1 MNYDLPWFEDGNFT
15 NDAGHDKHPNRHWY
29 IVEGMGLF
37 ASLTYTRLHA
47 PNTPELITSHMTRA
61 HANAHWQGICRE
73 RDARA
78 DEDLRA
84 NRLRDADRE
93 RVDRVHERIEQRQL
107 ADQILAHD
115 LRAIHEEA
123 ERRQEYHAAGDANFD
138 RLQDEVSSPSAPASP
153 HPTGRR
159 KRHRPARGRRQAAG
173 REIVPK
179 DEIVPD
185 SEEELAVPDSSDDNA
200 ERESSAPRVKTQPRF
215 PHIKSEGGTGRKSP
229 APRAKTEKGPTR
241 VKTEDG
247 PIRFKPQAGAARES
261 HPPRVKTQVGPD
273 RVKREAGT
281 GPVQVKHEVGASPVR
296 IKRKAGA
303 AHASHPFPVET
314 EVSPVRIKRE
324 AGTGPVQVKHEV
336 GAGPVCIKHEAGAA
350 FDSDAL
356 PKSTPVHAVVPPRR
370 SARVGRDSL
379 PALSDEDLAYPQ
391 SSRPSP
397 PRSGKPAPL
406 FDSDEDPAAS
416 TPASKITYVN
426 SKRSIRP
433 TPALPSPPP
442 QLAVSATPPAATT
455 PLAATSPNRKCTAST
470 EAPLQ
475 VVVIS
480 DSSGEAS
487 PISRSVSSVSSLI
500 FSMSSS
506 PSSPSTSSAQLGK
519 HQKVVMPTG
528 PLMESASAAPGAS
541 SAPPK
546 IFVNQQ
552 TRATYRSYKVAL
564 EAMGEDECV
573 VPMDPEEAVR
583 MISGLDPKYL
593 NKMSSSNGATQE
605 DLRMELVNAT
615 GAAPGDSGGN
625 GAAVASSGGAAAA
638 PGGSVASAPDGS
650 AATGSKAPPAGNS
663 GGGGV
668 GAAPGA
674 ASGGGGAGTAPG
686 GHGAGAAPGGRGA
699 GAALPGGAG
708 AVPGSAAAA
717 GSGGEVPLADAI
729 EPDDGDSNWV
739 DEDALAGLA
748 STHRS
753 RNPLAPL
760 IRARSKAKRVRGP
773 NMKATERKRLQEN
786 RETVAEELAETH
798 GMHIKEVKRRM
809 NFSSA
814 FKQRRKTSAYNAT
827 VALVMQELNEDLPA
841 GSKYR
846 ATAVRQMMKDDPS
859 LGEKYMAEEIE
870 DKREELE
877 RKKLLRSVGVRASS
891 KAAALDAKWVLENLT
906 REITDLAERANMVGF
921 AMFVRGDLHDQGIPT
936 SIESRGALN
945 FFRDVFHKSPNDVMA
960 LLEMW
965 AVTKNKDG
973 DVTTSLGELQKSC
986 GAMILSGLR
995 MITGKPNIA
1004 MNYKNYIKVL
1014 VQGRGVGL
1022 LVWPKE
1028 VEFKRM
1034 GKQSSLG
1041 PLRILYDHLKD
1052 GRTKWVKLSRR
1063 QEEKIVEEFEE
1074 MVREGKRKEK
1084 IRGRRNDLGGT
1095 HQVRNPRKRVHR
1107 RSEDSDTDQGKDNDV
1122 DIHEDDNSDDDDN
1135 EDPATSKKHTSSIT
1149 TKKPV
1154 APKPTKST
1162 STKKPTAPKKSSS
1175 TASGARTGRKR
1186 GAGDLSD
1193 EPPAKKQRTG
1203 KDNSRKEKRKS
1214 HPEDEGEERPRKK
1227 KKPAELKRLEKQME
1241 KGREKA
1247 EENQARPKPWPIV
1260 KGKRGGPP
1268 GVRE

>member
-1 MNYDLPWFEDGNFT
+1 
-15 NDAGHDKHPNRHWY
+15 
-29 IVEGMGLF
+29 
-37 ASLTYTRLHA
+37 
-47 PNTPELITSHMTRA
+47 MTRA
-61 HANAHWQGICRE
+61 HANAHWQRICRE
-73 RDARA
+73 KDARA
-78 DEDLRA
+78 DEDLHA

-93 RVDRVHERIEQRQL
+93 HVDRVLERIPQRQL
-107 ADQILAHD
+107 ADQILARE

-123 ERRQEYHAAGDANFD
+123 EWRQEYHAAGDANFD
-138 RLQDEVSSPSAPASP
+138 RLLDEVSSPSAPASP
-153 HPTGRR
+153 HPTGCR
-159 KRHRPARGRRQAAG
+159 KRHRPGRGRRQDAG
-173 REIVPK
+173 REIIPK

-185 SEEELAVPDSSDDNA
+185 SEEELAIPNSSDDNA
-200 ERESSAPRVKTQPRF
+200 ERESSAPHIKTQPRF

-229 APRAKTEKGPTR
+229 APHAKTEKGPTR

-247 PIRFKPQAGAARES
+247 PIRVKLQAGAAHES
-261 HPPRVKTQVGPD
+261 HPPHVKTQVGPAC
-273 RVKREAGT
+273 VKCEAGI

-296 IKRKAGA
+296 IKREVSA
-303 AHASHPFPVET
+303 ARESHPSPVET
-314 EVSPVRIKRE
+314 KVGPVRIKRK
-324 AGTGPVQVKHEV
+324 AGTSPVQVKHEV

-356 PKSTPVHAVVPPRR
+356 PRQFANC
-370 SARVGRDSL
+370 A
-379 PALSDEDLAYPQ
+379 
-391 SSRPSP
+391 
-397 PRSGKPAPL
+397 
-406 FDSDEDPAAS
+406 
-416 TPASKITYVN
+416 PASKITYVN

-433 TPALPSPPP
+433 TPTLPSPPP
-442 QLAVSATPPAATT
+442 RLAVAATLPAATT
-455 PLAATSPNRKCTAST
+455 PLAATPPNCKRTAST

-480 DSSGEAS
+480 DLSGEAS
-487 PISRSVSSVSSLI
+487 PISHSVSSVSSLI
-500 FSMSSS
+500 FSTSSS

-519 HQKVVMPTG
+519 RQKVVMPTG

-541 SAPPK
+541 SAPRK

-552 TRATYRSYKVAL
+552 TWATYRSYKVAM

-573 VPMDPEEAVR
+573 VPMDPEEAAS
-583 MISGLDPKYL
+583 IELLLNWGLGCCTEYWWLADL
-593 NKMSSSNGATQE
+593 RATQE

-625 GAAVASSGGAAAA
+625 GAAVALGDGAAAV
-638 PGGSVASAPDGS
+638 PGGSVASAPGS
-650 AATGSKAPPAGNS
+650 SAVTGSKAPPAGNS

-674 ASGGGGAGTAPG
+674 ASGSDGAGTAPG
-686 GHGAGAAPGGRGA
+686 SRGA

-708 AVPGSAAAA
+708 AAPGSCGAGAVPGGAAAA
-717 GSGGEVPLADAI
+717 GSGGEVPPADAI

-748 STHRS
+748 STHCS
-753 RNPLAPL
+753 CNPLAPL
-760 IRARSKAKRVRGP
+760 ICARSKAKRVWGP
-773 NMKATERKRLQEN
+773 NMKATERKRRESKIQRGRVLAEDLLKVQEN
-786 RETVAEELAETH
+786 RETVAEELVETH

-809 NFSSA
+809 NFSLA

-827 VALVMQELNEDLPA
+827 VALVMQELN
-841 GSKYR
+841 
-846 ATAVRQMMKDDPS
+846 KDDLS
-859 LGEKYMAEEIE
+859 LGEKYTAEEIE
-870 DKREELE
+870 EKREELE
-877 RKKLLRSVGVRASS
+877 RKKLLS
-891 KAAALDAKWVLENLT
+891 KAAALDTKWVLENLT
-906 REITDLAERANMVGF
+906 REITDLAERANMVSF

-936 SIESRGALN
+936 SIESCAALN
-945 FFRDVFHKSPNDVMA
+945 FFCDVFHKSPDDVMA

-995 MITGKPNIA
+995 ESTHPGEA
-1004 MNYKNYIKVL
+1004 L
-1014 VQGRGVGL
+1014 VS

-1041 PLRILYDHLKD
+1041 PLRIPYDHLKD
-1052 GRTKWVKLSRR
+1052 GRMKWVKLLRR

-1084 IRGRRNDLGGT
+1084 VSGSKERPGWDPS
-1095 HQVRNPRKRVHR
+1095 VRTLMQTR
-1107 RSEDSDTDQGKDNDV
+1107 GKDNDV
-1122 DIHEDDNSDDDDN
+1122 DTHEDNNSNNDND
-1135 EDPATSKKHTSSIT
+1135 EDPATSRKHTSSIT
-1149 TKKPV
+1149 TKKSV

-1175 TASGARTGRKR
+1175 TASGAKTGRKR

-1193 EPPAKKQRTG
+1193 VPPAKKQRTG

-1214 HPEDEGEERPRKK
+1214 HPEDEGEGPRKK

-1247 EENQARPKPWPIV
+1247 EEN
-1260 KGKRGGPP
+1260 
-1268 GVRE
+1268 